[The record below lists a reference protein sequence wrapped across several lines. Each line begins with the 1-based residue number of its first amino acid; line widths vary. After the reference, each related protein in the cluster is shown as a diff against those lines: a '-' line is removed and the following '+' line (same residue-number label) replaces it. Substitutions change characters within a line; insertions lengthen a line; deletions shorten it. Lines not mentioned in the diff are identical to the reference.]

1 MAPKLEISL
10 FGTCSVFLAGSE
22 RIEIRGAK
30 HRALFALLATA
41 PMGRRSRA
49 KLQETLWGASDY
61 DSGHQNL
68 RRALSD
74 LRKQLG
80 ASFEK
85 VLRTTATDV
94 QLSLDHTH
102 FVAGHGAFLNDL
114 NVREPGFIAWRDA
127 LRARPDQLAALG
139 RASQS
144 GAIRLRPRI
153 SALPLAAPDGDVEL
167 SVTGDWVAEEIC
179 RSLSRSSLLT
189 VISHLSG
196 RAMAQRMIDIADVRE
211 TLGVDYLVT
220 GTIRRSAADLV
231 CDFDFLDVAT
241 GEILW
246 NRNIVVAQARSI
258 QALPERLSDVL
269 QAIGRSVAQTTLRNL
284 RGLTLPEISDHEL
297 LIAGVTSMHRR
308 ALRDFLTARQYL
320 EETAARAPRSTD
332 VHAWL
337 GKWHVLN
344 VFKGYSTDRSGDTSR
359 ALDCT
364 ARALDLD
371 PDSSFALTIDGFAH
385 ANILGDIG
393 AANRR
398 YTAALDR
405 NPNESL
411 SWLLRGAL
419 LAFQDDGTGA
429 VQATDTAR
437 RLSPIDPFGYYFDS
451 LASSAHLAA
460 GNFDRALEFAER
472 SLSAN
477 DRHISTL
484 RTKITAQHSLG
495 DGDGARATAAELT
508 RRFPEFRLDEYRRTH
523 PSAERRT
530 GRLVIEALRASGIS

>member
-1 MAPKLEISL
+1 MAPKLVISL
-10 FGTCSVFLAGSE
+10 FGTCSVCLEGGG
-22 RIEIRGAK
+22 RVEIRGAK

-49 KLQETLWGASDY
+49 NLQETLWGASDY

-74 LRKQLG
+74 LRKVMG
-80 ASFEK
+80 PDFDT
-85 VLRTTATDV
+85 VLHTTSTDV

-102 FVAGHGAFLNDL
+102 FVAGQGAFLNDL
-114 NVREPGFIAWRDA
+114 NVREPGFVAWRDS

-139 RASQS
+139 RASQG
-144 GAIRLRPRI
+144 GAVRLRPRI
-153 SALPLAAPDGDVEL
+153 SALPLAAPDGDTAL
-167 SVTGDWVAEEIC
+167 RVTGDWVAEEIC
-179 RSLSRSSLLT
+179 RSLSRSTLLT

-220 GTIRRSAADLV
+220 GTIRRSGSDV
-231 CDFDFLDVAT
+231 ICDFDFLDVST

-246 NRNIVVAQARSI
+246 NRNILVAEAAATM
-258 QALPERLSDVL
+258 ALPERLADVL

-284 RGLTLPEISDHEL
+284 RGLTLPEIADHEL
-297 LIAGVTSMHRR
+297 LIAGVASMHRR

-320 EETAARAPRSTD
+320 EESAARAPRSTD

-344 VFKGYSTDRSGDTSR
+344 VFKGYSTDRGSDTQR

-385 ANILGDIG
+385 ANILGEIDE
-393 AANRR
+393 ADRR

-460 GNFDRALEFAER
+460 GSFDRALDFAER

-484 RTKITAQHSLG
+484 RTKIAALHSLG
-495 DGDGARATAAELT
+495 DGDGARATAAELM
-508 RRFPEFRLDEYRRTH
+508 RRFPTFRLNEYRSTH

>member
-10 FGTCSVFLAGSE
+10 FGTCSVCLKSSDTV
-22 RIEIRGAK
+22 EIRGAK

-49 KLQETLWGASDY
+49 NLQETLWGASDY

-74 LRKQLG
+74 LRKLLG
-80 ASFEK
+80 AEFDT
-85 VLRTTATDV
+85 VLHTTATDV

-102 FVAGHGAFLNDL
+102 FVSGQGAFLNDL
-114 NVREPGFIAWRDA
+114 NVREPGFVAWRDA

-153 SALPLAAPDGDVEL
+153 SALPLSAPDGDTGLGVI
-167 SVTGDWVAEEIC
+167 GDWVAEEIC
-179 RSLSRSSLLT
+179 RSLSRSTLLT
-189 VISHLSG
+189 VLSHLSG
-196 RAMAQRMIDIADVRE
+196 RAMAQRVIDIASVRE

-220 GTIRRSAADLV
+220 GTIRRAGTEII

-246 NRNIVVAQARSI
+246 NRNIVAAQAATH
-258 QALPERLSDVL
+258 ALPERLSDVL

-308 ALRDFLTARQYL
+308 ALRDFLTARHYL
-320 EETAARAPRSTD
+320 EECASRAPNSTD

-344 VFKGYSTDRSGDTSR
+344 VFKGYSTDRGGDTQK
-359 ALDCT
+359 ALGCT

-385 ANILGDIG
+385 ANILGEIG
-393 AANRR
+393 EANRR
-398 YTAALDR
+398 YSAALDR

-419 LAFQDDGTGA
+419 LAFQDDGVGA

-437 RLSPIDPFGYYFDS
+437 RLSPIDPFGYYYDS

-460 GNFDRALEFAER
+460 GNFDRALDFAER

-495 DGDGARATAAELT
+495 DGDGARVTAAELQ
-508 RRFPEFRLDEYRRTH
+508 RRFPAFRLDEYRRTH
-523 PSAERRT
+523 PSADRRT
-530 GRLVIEALRASGIS
+530 GRLVIEALRASGIF